1 MQEFPFIRTPDI
13 FVLTID
19 VETPGLSRSFFRTQW
34 GESNEELCFFD
45 GTLLGL
51 VEPTTN
57 ASKLQLS
64 LVPRLNPHRTY
75 PWPTVSEFADALSAI
90 CDATRSRNIW
100 CEVDADQ
107 YPVTLVSDPALVA
120 EQLKQ
125 VLAFCRGQSEVC
137 PSFSTGGTFP
147 LS

>member
-1 MQEFPFIRTPDI
+1 MQDFPFIRTPDI
-13 FVLTID
+13 FVLTVDI
-19 VETPGLSRSFFRTQW
+19 ETPGLSRSFFRTQW
-34 GESNEELCFFD
+34 DESTEEICFFD

-64 LVPRLNPHRTY
+64 LVPRLDPHRTY
-75 PWPTVSEFADALSAI
+75 PWPTASEFADALSAI
-90 CDATRSRNIW
+90 CDAARSRNLW

-107 YPVTLVSDPALVA
+107 YPVTLVSDPVLVA

-147 LS
+147 FS

>member
-1 MQEFPFIRTPDI
+1 MQDFPFIRTPDI
-13 FVLTID
+13 FVLTVDI
-19 VETPGLSRSFFRTQW
+19 ETPGLSRNFFRTQW
-34 GESNEELCFFD
+34 GESTEELCFFD

-64 LVPRLNPHRTY
+64 LVPRLDPRRTY
-75 PWPTVSEFADALSAI
+75 PWPTASEFADALSAI
-90 CDATRSRNIW
+90 CDAARSLNLW

-107 YPVTLVSDPALVA
+107 YPVTLVSDPVLVA
-120 EQLKQ
+120 ELQKQ

-147 LS
+147 FS